1 MYLCE
6 YIGSMREI
14 RMKFMEV
21 NNQWEAWVAF
31 SCHEEALQAKIN
43 IDTLTVCDKVVGGD
57 LTDRL
62 PQHLDVYRPV
72 EWVKQPSPHQE
83 TSCDGERPP
92 APPVW
97 LVARAKD
104 EKFNHFKFSRYLQK
118 EVGGIFSGDIS
129 RFNLLT
135 AFNCIYRSPISA
147 CHRLQRHIPF
157 SNLKANSILPSS
169 IYTVYSYT
177 EVCEHRMATAQR

>member
-1 MYLCE
+1 MSTF
-6 YIGSMREI
+6 GSIREI

-43 IDTLTVCDKVVGGD
+43 INTLTVCGQVVGGD

-72 EWVKQPSPHQE
+72 EWIKQPSPHQE
-83 TSCDGERPP
+83 TGCDGQRPP
-92 APPVW
+92 APPMW

-104 EKFNHFKFSRYLQK
+104 EKFNFF
-118 EVGGIFSGDIS
+118 
-129 RFNLLT
+129 
-135 AFNCIYRSPISA
+135 
-147 CHRLQRHIPF
+147 
-157 SNLKANSILPSS
+157 
-169 IYTVYSYT
+169 
-177 EVCEHRMATAQR
+177 